1 MRPEA
6 WGHDIGHD
14 KSACSSRSTRDR
26 SRPGHFYKTAS
37 FHQSTTMNHT
47 SLPHSPPL
55 CPPSIMSEFE
65 SLSDSDWLDISSTRE
80 SDNESVLSADSD
92 REEIGLMPLS
102 RRSSVSVGSSR
113 EGDIDAWEG
122 FVDDSGDE
130 ESLGK
135 APRDHVSLTADI
147 GEISQEEHDT
157 EHDPIEEERV
167 KEALDQSLISTLS
180 ASRSSTASAHSAHN
194 SIRDLRLSF
203 PDPLTSSRDE
213 LNTSYDNASPSDTV
227 FTSTDVQT
235 DDVADEGED
244 LDGAIIETQ
253 PLYDPGLPSTPE
265 VVERVIEPAAP
276 VFPREKAEF
285 DVVLYGASS
294 PIKWSFVQ
302 TLVEK
307 SLIISGRIV
316 TGSSICTDKGIMFLH
331 LERQI
336 GSSLTIYESV
346 AVHDRTDNVTAIDA
360 VR

>member
-1 MRPEA
+1 
-6 WGHDIGHD
+6 
-14 KSACSSRSTRDR
+14 
-26 SRPGHFYKTAS
+26 
-37 FHQSTTMNHT
+37 
-47 SLPHSPPL
+47 
-55 CPPSIMSEFE
+55 MSEFE
-65 SLSDSDWLDISSTRE
+65 SLSDSDWLDISSSRE

-92 REEIGLMPLS
+92 REEMGLMPLS

-130 ESLGK
+130 ESSRKELGDRG
-135 APRDHVSLTADI
+135 PLTADI

-157 EHDPIEEERV
+157 QHDPVEEERV

-180 ASRSSTASAHSAHN
+180 ASRSNTASAHN

-213 LNTSYDNASPSDTV
+213 LNTSYNDASPSDTV

-235 DDVADEGED
+235 DDVADAGEG
-244 LDGAIIETQ
+244 LDGALTEMQ

-265 VVERVIEPAAP
+265 VAERVIEPAVQ

-285 DVVLYGASS
+285 DVVLYGSSS

-302 TLVEK
+302 TLIEK
-307 SLIISGRIV
+307 ILLISGRIV
-316 TGSSICTDKGIMFLH
+316 TGSSICTDKDIMFLH
-331 LERQI
+331 FERQI
-336 GSSLTIYESV
+336 DNSFTIYESV
-346 AVHDRTDNVTAIDA
+346 AVHDRTDVTAIDA